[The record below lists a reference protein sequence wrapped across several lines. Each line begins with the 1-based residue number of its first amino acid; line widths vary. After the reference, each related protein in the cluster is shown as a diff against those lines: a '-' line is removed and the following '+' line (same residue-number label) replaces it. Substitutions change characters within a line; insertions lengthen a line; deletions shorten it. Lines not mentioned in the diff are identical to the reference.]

1 MTELGGVIPIAVTPF
16 DDSGRVDEA
25 SIVTLVDFEA
35 RCGVHGLTVLGIMG
49 EAQVY
54 RRFRV
59 GDVAGAAAVFDR
71 YASVIRYEGQQ
82 GIGLVLRK
90 ETLRLRGAIASSAVR
105 SPGAPLDDVTRAE
118 LEDTLSRAGLLA
130 R

>member
-1 MTELGGVIPIAVTPF
+1 MYFFEELRRGAV
-16 DDSGRVDEA
+16 
-25 SIVTLVDFEA
+25 
-35 RCGVHGLTVLGIMG
+35 GIMTG
-49 EAQVY
+49 FAFPDILVEVY

-82 GIGLVLRK
+82 GIGLALRK

-105 SPGAPLDDVTRAE
+105 SPGGPLDDVTRAE
-118 LEDTLSRAGLLA
+118 LEDTLIRAGLLA